1 MEKNIKL
8 EGMRCSAFYRPIN
21 LSIELLSS
29 FIDGKEKGYSLHVE
43 NMVIDSARSQCS
55 LISTDK
61 KLRIGVT
68 NDRIDSVVMLGD
80 EEKSLE
86 ETNHD
91 CSKYVMDMLKLMGVN
106 ATRLAFVPTYSYMG
120 DKSSYACFFKQIFNE
135 KYTSFKDTVLLP
147 SETSQLFR
155 VEENINEKLTKINYL
170 MKLFTMKK
178 VDGGKKDSIEMIE
191 FDINTAVDQK
201 YSFDESDVA
210 AFFKAGPKFCEDYIK
225 HFFKN
230 DDE

>member
-8 EGMRCSAFYRPIN
+8 EGMRCSAFYRPYN
-21 LSIELLSS
+21 LSIGLLSS
-29 FIDGKEKGYSLHVE
+29 FIDGKEKGYFLHVE
-43 NMVIDSARSQCS
+43 NMVIGSARSQCS

-61 KLRIGVT
+61 RLRIGVT
-68 NDRIDSVVMLGD
+68 SDRIDSVVMLGD

-86 ETNHD
+86 ETKHD

-120 DKSSYACFFKQIFNE
+120 DKLSYACFFKQIFNE
-135 KYTSFKDTVLLP
+135 KFTSFKDTVLLP
-147 SETSQLFR
+147 SETTQLFR

-170 MKLFTMKK
+170 MKLFTLEK
-178 VDGGKKDSIEMIE
+178 VDGGKKVLMDMMEL
-191 FDINTAVDQK
+191 DINTAVGQN
-201 YSFDESDVA
+201 YSFNGNDVK

-225 HFFKN
+225 HFF
-230 DDE
+230 DDL